1 MKELK
6 AQAEKEAKAIFVTKM
21 DQNGKMEQE
30 KLPLANKHPHPPA
43 PNPPELWAPRLGPG
57 FSVMQMELDGNC
69 FYRSVSDQLFHEEGA
84 EHVIVRHQIINHI

>member
-6 AQAEKEAKAIFVTKM
+6 AQAEKEAKAIFVTET

-30 KLPLANKHPHPPA
+30 RLPLMNKQPHLPA
-43 PNPPELWAPRLGPG
+43 PNPPEFWAPRLAPG

-69 FYRSVSDQLFHEEGA
+69 FYCSVSDQLFLQQRSRAH
-84 EHVIVRHQIINHI
+84 NCPSSD